1 MAAQKGKALL
11 LKIGDGEGPENF
23 TTIAGLRAKSLSFNA
38 ETVDITNADSA
49 NEWRE
54 LLAGAGI
61 KSASVSG
68 SGVFKDDAIDGQMR
82 SAFFNQTLDNW
93 QVIIPDFGIIE
104 GPFQVTNLDYAG
116 EYNGEVNHT
125 VALESAGEL
134 TFTAL

>member
-1 MAAQKGKALL
+1 MAAQKGKSLL
-11 LKIGDGEGPENF
+11 LKIGDGGGPEVF
-23 TTIAGLRAKSLSFNA
+23 TAVAGLRAKSISFNA

-54 LLAGAGI
+54 LLAGSGI

-68 SGVFKDDAIDGQMR
+68 SGVFKDDAIDGQVR
-82 SAFFNQTLDNW
+82 SAFFNQTFDNW
-93 QVIIPDFGIIE
+93 QIIIPDFGTIE

-116 EYNGEVNHT
+116 EYNGEVSHT
-125 VALESAGEL
+125 IALESAGEP